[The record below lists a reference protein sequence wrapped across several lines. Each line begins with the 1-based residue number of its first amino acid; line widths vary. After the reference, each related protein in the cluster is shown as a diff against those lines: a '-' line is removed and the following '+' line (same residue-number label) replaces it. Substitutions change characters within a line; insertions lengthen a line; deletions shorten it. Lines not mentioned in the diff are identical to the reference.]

1 MPPSEVNR
9 PALSKEVRQKLLT
22 YQENEITEHH
32 IYRKLAQA
40 IDSPENSRVLND
52 IAEDE
57 LRHYHD
63 WREYTQEDVEPNRWR
78 MWRYYLISRIFGFTF
93 GVKLMERGEEGA
105 QENYASVQDV
115 IPAAASI
122 AKEEND
128 HEEAL
133 LEMLDEELL
142 RYTGSIVL
150 GLSDALVELTGALA
164 GLTLA
169 LQNTELIALSGS
181 ITGIAAALSMGA
193 SEYLSTRTE
202 ETTQHPG
209 RASLYTGGAY
219 IITVILLILPY
230 LLLDNYFICLAC
242 ALLAAVGII
251 GLFNYYVSVAKDEPF
266 KERFLEMAGLSFG
279 VALFSFFIGY
289 LIRQV
294 LGIEA

>member
-1 MPPSEVNR
+1 MPPSETNR
-9 PALSKEVRQKLLT
+9 PALTEEVREKLLT
-22 YQENEITEHH
+22 YQLNEITEHH
-32 IYRKLAQA
+32 IYRKLAQRV
-40 IDSPENSRVLND
+40 DSPENSQVLNE
-52 IAEDE
+52 IADDE

-63 WREYTQEDVEPNRWR
+63 WREYTQEDLEPDQMRIW
-78 MWRYYLISRIFGFTF
+78 WYYLISRVFGFTF
-93 GVKLMERGEEGA
+93 SVKLMERGEEGA
-105 QENYASVQDV
+105 QENYASVQHV
-115 IPAAASI
+115 IPEAASI

-128 HEEAL
+128 HEDAL
-133 LEMLDEELL
+133 LDMLDEERL

-150 GLSDALVELTGALA
+150 GLNDALVELTGALA

-169 LQNTELIALSGS
+169 LQNTQLIALSGS

-202 ETTQHPG
+202 ETTKHPV

-219 IITVILLILPY
+219 LITVILLILPY
-230 LLLDNYFICLAC
+230 LLLDNYFVCLAC
-242 ALLAAVGII
+242 ALLAAVAII
-251 GLFNYYVSVAKDEPF
+251 GVFNYYVSVAEDEPF